1 VFLVVVAAV
10 VISEM
15 TRVVVVA
22 KWHHLLHHF
31 GSFVRLLLG
40 LDVLVGG
47 VWIPVAVAVDSIRIV
62 SGVSV
67 GSIQA
72 VSISVSVESVGIRVG
87 ISLTFD
93 LLRWFRGFLS
103 GGGRESCEGVSGV
116 AYPYTYGSYGYG
128 YPTYPFTAFA
138 PAAAEK
144 AAEPAEK
151 VKREADADA
160 DADAFY
166 GYGYG
171 HGLYGSYGYS
181 GYNPYGVYSYGHRYP
196 YTTYKYVKAE
206 EKSDETAEVVKKVVP
221 FGHYYYPRHFGYN
234 YGRYYY

>member
-1 VFLVVVAAV
+1 MFVAAAFAEPEADP
-10 VISEM
+10 S
-15 TRVVVVA
+15 A
-22 KWHHLLHHF
+22 DPYLLYG
-31 GSFVRLLLG
+31 GSYGYPYNYGSYGHYYNGLHPVYKTIVPATVEKTEKAADPETKTVTYPLHYPYGRLHYG
-40 LDVLVGG
+40 AGYPG
-47 VWIPVAVAVDSIRIV
+47 Y
-62 SGVSV
+62 
-67 GSIQA
+67 
-72 VSISVSVESVGIRVG
+72 
-87 ISLTFD
+87 TY
-93 LLRWFRGFLS
+93 
-103 GGGRESCEGVSGV
+103 GRH